1 MAPSSKYFRIHP
13 TTFHQLY
20 PQSPGLTRNFH
31 NPPCLH
37 SGLCNHGYRH
47 IFTNTRLISQHFPA
61 QDPPLVPS
69 GLQVHMMTA
78 SGPWVVIPTCFCT
91 DRCRPTSAPTPWTW
105 FLYSTN
111 RALKDII
118 SVSALHSVF
127 PLEEKPPC
135 RQNFAPPIHTLQS
148 LHRVWHGENLTKHLL
163 KE

>member
-20 PQSPGLTRNFH
+20 PSPQDSQK
-31 NPPCLH
+31 PPMGPPASTLA
-37 SGLCNHGYRH
+37 SAIMATGIYLQ
-47 IFTNTRLISQHFPA
+47 NTRLISTT
-61 QDPPLVPS
+61 S
-69 GLQVHMMTA
+69 C
-78 SGPWVVIPTCFCT
+78 SGPSSSPQWPAGPHDDCLWPLGCYLYLLLH
-91 DRCRPTSAPTPWTW
+91 RQMQAYLCSYPLTW

-127 PLEEKPPC
+127 PLEEKPHAGRILPL
-135 RQNFAPPIHTLQS
+135 PSTLS
-148 LHRVWHGENLTKHLL
+148 RVWHRVWHGEKFTKHLL